1 MQMQTMMRRGVAA
14 ICLSMAAVLC
24 ASDAPTPPGP
34 EQIYVQVD
42 AVKIFGGPAGYYPK
56 VGDASKGAALTVVA
70 RQGKWIHVTV
80 ASDDPQ
86 KPIDGFVYEGST
98 SPNKPGLDQ
107 LVSKISIKSEL
118 SEGEA
123 SKGLGPSATTYA
135 QGKNLK
141 TDDLDALIKFRKS
154 IDPKD
159 VDAFCAAGKVG
170 PAKP

>member
-1 MQMQTMMRRGVAA
+1 MLRKTIARRGFAAA
-14 ICLSMAAVLC
+14 IFALAATIC
-24 ASDAPTPPGP
+24 ASDTTAPATV
-34 EQIYVQVD
+34 QIYVQVD
-42 AVKIFGGPAGYYPK
+42 SVKIFAGPAGYYPK

-70 RQGKWIHVTV
+70 HQGKWIHVTV
-80 ASDDPQ
+80 PTDDPQ

-107 LVSKISIKSEL
+107 LISKISIKSEL

-135 QGKNLK
+135 QGKNMK
-141 TDDLDALIKFRKS
+141 TDDLDALIKFRKN
-154 IDPKD
+154 IDPRD

-170 PAKP
+170 SAKP

>member
-1 MQMQTMMRRGVAA
+1 MHKKTIVRRGFAVA
-14 ICLSMAAVLC
+14 CLALTGVIC
-24 ASDAPTPPGP
+24 ASDAPTPPAP

-42 AVKIFGGPAGYYPK
+42 VLKIFGGPAGYYPK
-56 VGDASKGAALTVVA
+56 VGDASKGAVLTVVA
-70 RQGKWIHVTV
+70 HQGKWIHVTV

-135 QGKNLK
+135 QGKNMK
-141 TDDLDALIKFRKS
+141 TEYLDDLIKFRKS